1 MITLNSSDGE
11 LFEVEEVVA
20 LESQT
25 IKNMIGKRFFP
36 VSPARFSL
44 SLIGLRPWPRIKDSS
59 SYEAIES
66 NVAEDVKEGSMGSQ
80 GGSRFGRVVE
90 SKMCCVCLSR
100 MEEREDTRVL
110 ACLHEFHRVCIDRW
124 LSVCRKTCPVCRF
137 LVEEEEEEERFQTR
151 EELTEEM
158 VIWFSSFH
166 VAGF

>member
-1 MITLNSSDGE
+1 MI
-11 LFEVEEVVA
+11 
-20 LESQT
+20 
-25 IKNMIGKRFFP
+25 IKKLASIFC
-36 VSPARFSL
+36 
-44 SLIGLRPWPRIKDSS
+44 SLIGLRPRPRIKDSS